1 VRELSGLETRQATK
15 DIDPMKDP
23 FRESTLPG
31 FVILFIGA
39 NMIAALAAIVAAFL
53 GLEFQF

>member
-1 VRELSGLETRQATK
+1 
-15 DIDPMKDP
+15 MKDP

-39 NMIAALAAIVAAFL
+39 NMIAALAAIVAS
-53 GLEFQF
+53 GSNTIVRYTKNIIKSTSVNSPWMIW